1 MPLREAL
8 LMEQVAFMSR
18 VSSEEVIQL
27 MRTDIDEIGQNPEQ
41 VLDTP

>member
-27 MRTDIDEIGQNPEQ
+27 MRTYIDEIGQNPEQ